1 MNKSTRE
8 FLKNTYNLTD
18 DVLDLSSKIEE
29 DLQSDFKRID
39 EMKEINQYKVLS
51 AMQKSRLSDIHFNW
65 TTGYGYNDV
74 GREKVEEI
82 YSEIF
87 KTEDAL
93 VRPIIVN
100 GTHALTLC
108 LSGILRP
115 NDELLSITAHPYDT
129 LHEVIGIK
137 DSPLSL
143 KSYGIKYASVDFTES
158 GDIDLDAVKD
168 KINENTKMIYIQ
180 RSKGYSWRKS
190 LTIKEIKEAITFVK
204 NINPNLIVMV
214 DNCYGEFIEDKE
226 PTEVGA
232 DIMAG
237 SLIKN
242 PGGGIALTG
251 GYIVGKHELVE
262 LVAQRL
268 TSPGIGKECGLT
280 FGTTRLTLQ
289 GLFLAPMVVSN
300 ALKGA
305 IYCSGLFESL
315 GYDVLPKPSDPRSDI
330 IQAVKLNSEKEII
343 AFCKGVQ
350 KAAPVDSFVSP
361 EPWDM
366 PGYDSPVIMAA
377 GAFVQGSSIELSA
390 DSPIREPFT
399 VYFQGGLTY
408 EHSKI
413 GSLLALQEMQNFY
426 V

>member
-143 KSYGIKYASVDFTES
+143 KSYGIKYASVDFTEN
-158 GDIDLDAVKD
+158 GDINLEMVKA

-190 LTIKEIKEAITFVK
+190 LTINEIKEAITFVK

-251 GYIVGKHELVE
+251 GYIVGRHELVE

-305 IYCSGLFESL
+305 IYCSRLFESL

-330 IQAVKLNSEKEII
+330 IQAVKLNSEKEIV

-413 GSLLALQEMQNFY
+413 GSLLAIQEMQNFY